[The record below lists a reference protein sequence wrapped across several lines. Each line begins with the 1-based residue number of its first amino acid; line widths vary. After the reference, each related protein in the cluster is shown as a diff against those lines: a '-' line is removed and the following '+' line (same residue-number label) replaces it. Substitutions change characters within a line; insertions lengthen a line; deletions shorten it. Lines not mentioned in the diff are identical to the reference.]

1 MKITIVPPD
10 KVVKVEG
17 VRKKLPD
24 FDWTPFDEIHAVQA
38 NIERNRAE
46 IEYRLIDPDGDGPL
60 PATKKPNEL
69 IDAVDFQERF
79 GAIIAAFD
87 AAPAPV
93 RRVPLSDPRP
103 ASMTHEFTADTG
115 LGARLAA
122 LEDSHARL
130 TEKFDILF
138 EEVSKVRPQ
147 T

>member
-1 MKITIVPPD
+1 MRITIVPPD
-10 KVVKVEG
+10 KAVKVEG
-17 VRKKLPD
+17 VRKKLLD

-60 PATKKPNEL
+60 PASKKPNEL

-87 AAPAPV
+87 AAPEPV
-93 RRVPLSDPRP
+93 RRVPTEGP
-103 ASMTHEFTADTG
+103 AMPSAPVQND
-115 LGARLAA
+115 LAARLAA
-122 LEDSHARL
+122 LENSHAIL

-138 EEVSKVRPQ
+138 DEVSKVKVRPK

>member
-24 FDWTPFDEIHAVQA
+24 FDWSPFDEIHAVQA

-93 RRVPLSDPRP
+93 RRAATDGPAMPPQPVQSDL
-103 ASMTHEFTADTG
+103 A
-115 LGARLAA
+115 ARLAA
-122 LEDSHARL
+122 LEA
-130 TEKFDILF
+130 KFDILF
-138 EEVSKVRPQ
+138 EEVSKVRPSP
-147 T
+147 

>member
-69 IDAVDFQERF
+69 IDAVDFEERF

-93 RRVPLSDPRP
+93 RGLPLSESQP
-103 ASMTHEFTADTG
+103 ASMTHEYTG
-115 LGARLAA
+115 GPGTVYVGDIRDRLAA
-122 LEDSHARL
+122 LEA
-130 TEKFDILF
+130 KFDILF

>member
-17 VRKKLPD
+17 VRKKLLD
-24 FDWTPFDEIHAVQA
+24 FDWTPFEAIHAVQA
-38 NIERNRAE
+38 DVGNNRAE
-46 IEYRLIDPDGDGPL
+46 VEFRAIDPDGPGPL
-60 PATKKPNEL
+60 PSTKPPNEI
-69 IDAVDFQERF
+69 IDAVDFQDRF

-93 RRVPLSDPRP
+93 RRSPTDGPAMPPQPVQSDL
-103 ASMTHEFTADTG
+103 A
-115 LGARLAA
+115 ARLAA
-122 LEDSHARL
+122 LEA
-130 TEKFDILF
+130 KFDILF

>member
-10 KVVKVEG
+10 KAVKVES
-17 VRKKLPD
+17 VRKKLVD
-24 FDWTPFDEIHAVQA
+24 FDWSPFDEIHAVQA

-69 IDAVDFQERF
+69 IDAVAFQERF

-103 ASMTHEFTADTG
+103 ASMTHEFTADPN
-115 LGARLAA
+115 LAARLAA
-122 LEDSHARL
+122 LEA
-130 TEKFDILF
+130 KFDILI
-138 EEVSKVRPQ
+138 EEVSRVKGGP
-147 T
+147 

>member
-10 KVVKVEG
+10 KAVKVDG

-60 PATKKPNEL
+60 PASKKPNEL
-69 IDAVDFQERF
+69 IGTVEFQERF
-79 GAIIAAFD
+79 GAIIAAFE

-93 RRVPLSDPRP
+93 RRMPTEGPALPSVPVQDHL
-103 ASMTHEFTADTG
+103 A
-115 LGARLAA
+115 ARVAA
-122 LEDSHARL
+122 LETKL
-130 TEKFDILF
+130 EILI
-138 EEVSKVRPQ
+138 EEISRVKGP
-147 T
+147 